1 MKALMTKRNA
11 KLHCCP
17 LCGSKVLK
25 LHSSAGDDEDEDGEM
40 LLEPG
45 EPVGVVFSEV
55 KTGCYDWAH
64 VVVGIVCDK
73 GHVFWI
79 PSDLPKENVENVP

>member
-1 MKALMTKRNA
+1 MKRNA

-25 LHSSAGDDEDEDGEM
+25 LHSSDDVPEPGETK

-45 EPVGVVFSEV
+45 EPVGVVFSEE

-64 VVVGIVCDK
+64 VVVGIVCDND
-73 GHVFWI
+73 HVFWI
-79 PSDLPKENVENVP
+79 PSELPEANVEIEP